1 MWCKNYTVSVQRFSE
16 NVDFGLLGRPRS
28 TIRPTCSQYNGFS
41 LRNLYLFF
49 FRFESI
55 KFATP
60 SVKSKL
66 DPQGP
71 TVYKHSVHLYTGVK
85 TALSER

>member
-1 MWCKNYTVSVQRFSE
+1 MWCKNYIVAVQRFSE
-16 NVDFGLLGRPRS
+16 NVDFGLLGRHRS
-28 TIRPTCSQYNGFS
+28 AIRPTCSQYNGFS

-55 KFATP
+55 KFVTL

-66 DPQGP
+66 HP
-71 TVYKHSVHLYTGVK
+71 
-85 TALSER
+85 